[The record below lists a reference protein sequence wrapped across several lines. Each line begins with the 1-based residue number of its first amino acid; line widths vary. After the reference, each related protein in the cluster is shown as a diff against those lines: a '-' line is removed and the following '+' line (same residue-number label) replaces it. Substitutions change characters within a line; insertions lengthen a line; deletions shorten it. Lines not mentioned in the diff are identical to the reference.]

1 MTCSFA
7 DYRLGSSLFSV
18 LDWISICIVLVYF
31 TARDSTWDTSG
42 GDRFG
47 SDFVGLHYGQYVFVT
62 AI

>member
-1 MTCSFA
+1 M
-7 DYRLGSSLFSV
+7 YRAGV
-18 LDWISICIVLVYF
+18 F

-47 SDFVGLHYGQYVFVT
+47 SDFVGIHYGQYVFVT